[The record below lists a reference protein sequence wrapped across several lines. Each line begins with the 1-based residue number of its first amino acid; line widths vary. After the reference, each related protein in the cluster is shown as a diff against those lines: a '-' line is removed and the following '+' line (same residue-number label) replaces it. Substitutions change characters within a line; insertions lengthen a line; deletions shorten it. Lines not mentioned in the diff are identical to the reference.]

1 MFPFSLQNSFFTPL
15 LVYSFFWQFP
25 SFLTHTSRPL
35 SRQSL
40 ISQFHVQSPLSTSR
54 ISVAVHRRLEPDA
67 LQFLQPP
74 TTGST
79 VPLLSV
85 SCPASRPPPG
95 FQCAIF
101 HVRLHIST
109 PSAPPSARYWVL
121 SSELQV
127 VNFCFDHFELKSG
140 VLDKLL
146 TLKHLCFRI
155 RFNFGVFKL
164 AFEAKFR

>member
-1 MFPFSLQNSFFTPL
+1 
-15 LVYSFFWQFP
+15 
-25 SFLTHTSRPL
+25 
-35 SRQSL
+35 
-40 ISQFHVQSPLSTSR
+40 SPLSTSR

-109 PSAPPSARYWVL
+109 PSAPPSAR
-121 SSELQV
+121 
-127 VNFCFDHFELKSG
+127 
-140 VLDKLL
+140 
-146 TLKHLCFRI
+146 I

-164 AFEAKFR
+164 AFEAKFRTVYYGLKLHVLLVLIHRVVLVECELIIVSKLS